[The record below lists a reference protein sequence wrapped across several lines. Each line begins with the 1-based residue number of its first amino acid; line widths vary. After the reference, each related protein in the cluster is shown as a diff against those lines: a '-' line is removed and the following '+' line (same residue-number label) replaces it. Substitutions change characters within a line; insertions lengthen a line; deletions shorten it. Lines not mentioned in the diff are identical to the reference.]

1 MAAKRKSKSRSRSR
15 SPKSFNLTN
24 AAEAYILG
32 SAVTQ
37 GLFGTSLFNFA
48 TEGWLRDKT
57 PADRMGADNSWSF
70 SASEL
75 LMSMGGDNS
84 HMSASWQG
92 RGGIPAAIRYNL
104 KNNGARSLMTLIFV
118 PMAFRGVKRLAGK
131 PIRMVNKVLPKG
143 TVKV

>member
-1 MAAKRKSKSRSRSR
+1 MAKSRKSKSRSRSR

-37 GLFGTSLFNFA
+37 GLFGTTLFNFA
-48 TEGWLRDKT
+48 TEGWLRDKS
-57 PADRMGADNSWSF
+57 AGSSMGAGNSWSL

-84 HMSASWQG
+84 HMSAQWQG
-92 RGGIPAAIRYNL
+92 MGGVGAAVRHNL
-104 KNNGARSLMTLIFV
+104 QKNGARSLMTLVFV
-118 PMAFRGVKRLAGK
+118 PMAFRGIKRLAGK
-131 PIRMVNKVLPKG
+131 PIRMVNRILPKG

>member
-1 MAAKRKSKSRSRSR
+1 MAKSRKSKSRSRSR
-15 SPKSFNLTN
+15 SPKSFNITN

-57 PADRMGADNSWSF
+57 PAAQGGAGNSWSM

-84 HMSASWQG
+84 HMSTQWQG
-92 RGGIPAAIRYNL
+92 MGGVGAAIKHNL
-104 KNNGARSLMTLIFV
+104 KNNGARSVMTLIFV

-131 PIRMVNKVLPKG
+131 PIRMVNRVLPKG

>member
-15 SPKSFNLTN
+15 SPKSFNITN

-37 GLFGTSLFNFA
+37 GLFGTTLFNFA
-48 TEGWLRDKT
+48 TEGWLRDKS
-57 PADRMGADNSWSF
+57 PATAGGAGNSWSI

-75 LMSMGGDNS
+75 LMSMAGDNS
-84 HMSASWQG
+84 HMSTQWQG
-92 RGGIPAAIRYNL
+92 MGGVGAAIKKNL
-104 KNNGARSLMTLIFV
+104 KDNGARSLMTLVFV
-118 PMAFRGVKRLAGK
+118 PIAFRGVKRLAGK
-131 PIRMVNKVLPKG
+131 PIRMVNRVLPKG